1 MTKQRRSFSQEFK
14 LDSAKLVL
22 DEGYSFPEAA
32 RSLEVGETALRRWV
46 KQLQDERGGT
56 TPNSKALTPE
66 QQKIQELEAKV
77 NRLEREK
84 TILKK
89 ATVISSGQCNMVF
102 NHIIRS

>member
-22 DEGYSFPEAA
+22 DEGYSFTEAA

-89 ATVISSGQCNMVF
+89 ATALLMSDEMN
-102 NHIIRS
+102 NIR

>member
-1 MTKQRRSFSQEFK
+1 MTKQRRSFSHEFK
-14 LDSAKLVL
+14 LDSAKLIL
-22 DEGYSFPEAA
+22 DEGYSLTEAA

-89 ATVISSGQCNMVF
+89 ATALLMSDEMN
-102 NHIIRS
+102 NIR